1 MHFTQF
7 FGRLFGRLAKII
19 QQFSQ
24 ASKTKVIAFFWKH
37 VVWSVCGVMSTVWVV
52 DAWLVYVAEK
62 GATGGNITTYGD
74 ALWWGIVT
82 FLTVGYGDKYPVT
95 GLGRQF
101 AAVLMVSGVACVGII
116 TAKIS
121 SIFLERALRDGRGAV
136 DTNQLK
142 DHFVICGTNED
153 MFELLT
159 HILDF
164 NPKLTSKDIVIVANV
179 PQPKIDSLRADSR
192 LEDVGFIIGDHFSEV
207 NLRRAAP
214 DRARKILILADR
226 TLGAGG
232 QPPTP
237 TEIDA
242 RTIMTA
248 MTLSNI
254 ARGTLVAAEILD
266 PKMDH
271 YLKLASVSEIIY
283 SSEYSRLLL
292 GNASS
297 GTGIA
302 NIIFDLLDNKT
313 GAHIT
318 SVPIPENLGVTNY
331 SEMKTALEKLH
342 PKWLVIGVLENSGN
356 NHTIRELALRRAQ
369 QTPDMAQLVANL
381 KSVKEI
387 RCNSP
392 VFHPA
397 NDHKV
402 FEGTMAIIIAKRE
415 TKDLKNVFGKET
427 PTAA

>member
-1 MHFTQF
+1 MLTARFSKVIRQFTQT
-7 FGRLFGRLAKII
+7 
-19 QQFSQ
+19 
-24 ASKTKVIAFFWKH
+24 SKTKAVAFFWKH
-37 VVWSVCGVMSTVWVV
+37 VVWSVCGVMSAVWVT
-52 DAWLVYVAEK
+52 DAWLVYNAEK
-62 GATGGNITTYGD
+62 GAAGANITSYGD

-101 AAVLMVSGVACVGII
+101 ASVLMVSGVACVGII

-136 DTNQLK
+136 DTNLLK
-142 DHFVICGTNED
+142 DHFVICGSNED

-179 PQPKIDSLRADSR
+179 PQPKIDSLRADTR

-214 DRARKILILADR
+214 ERARKILILADR

-302 NIIFDLLDNKT
+302 NIIFDLLDNKA

-331 SEMKTALEKLH
+331 IEMKAALEKLH
-342 PKWLVIGVLENSGN
+342 PSWLVIGVLENSGN

-397 NDHKV
+397 DDHKV
-402 FEGTMAIIIAKRE
+402 YEGTMAIIIAKRE

-427 PTAA
+427 RTAA